1 MQFASN
7 SKHEQ
12 SYNCAKVTLF
22 DADDEPE
29 PSKPHNK
36 SLHLNAKPGIKFN
49 KKLNKLFSKHR
60 RIESVMNAIDPH
72 KIQYK
77 KIFINRKRCLL

>member
-1 MQFASN
+1 MHLVN
-7 SKHEQ
+7 NIKHEQ
-12 SYNCAKVTLF
+12 SYDCTKVALF
-22 DADDEPE
+22 DTDDEPE

-36 SLHLNAKPGIKFN
+36 SLHLNGKPGIKF
-49 KKLNKLFSKHR
+49 KKLNKLFNKHR
-60 RIESVMNAIDPH
+60 RIESVMNVIDPH